1 VIVQKDI
8 SKIQLQ
14 AHVIQQL
21 NVLLK
26 EALLIAMVMVFVNNT
41 GEKRFVNVIQVLSM
55 MVLINVLDV
64 AILCLIIQIVKLVR
78 LLLKNLKLN
87 VDYYQVIY
95 LLGFTKN
102 IRLIEKVNLFKVMM
116 VL

>member
-1 VIVQKDI
+1 
-8 SKIQLQ
+8 
-14 AHVIQQL
+14 
-21 NVLLK
+21 
-26 EALLIAMVMVFVNNT
+26 MVMVYVSNT
-41 GEKRFVNVIQVLSM
+41 EEKLFVNVIQVLNM
-55 MVLINVLDV
+55 MVLINVLDAV
-64 AILCLIIQIVKLVR
+64 ILCLLIQIVKLEH
-78 LLLKNLKLN
+78 LLLKNLKFN

>member
-1 VIVQKDI
+1 M
-8 SKIQLQ
+8 LP
-14 AHVIQQL
+14 
-21 NVLLK
+21 K
-26 EALLIAMVMVFVNNT
+26 EVLLIAMVMVYVSNT
-41 GEKRFVNVIQVLSM
+41 EEKLFVNVIQVLNM
-55 MVLINVLDV
+55 MVLINVLDAV
-64 AILCLIIQIVKLVR
+64 ILCLLIQIVKLEH
-78 LLLKNLKLN
+78 LLLKNLKFN

>member
-1 VIVQKDI
+1 M
-8 SKIQLQ
+8 LP
-14 AHVIQQL
+14 
-21 NVLLK
+21 K
-26 EALLIAMVMVFVNNT
+26 EVLLIAMVMVYVSNT
-41 GEKRFVNVIQVLSM
+41 EVKLFVNVIQVLNM
-55 MVLINVLDV
+55 MVLINVLDAV
-64 AILCLIIQIVKLVR
+64 ILCLLIQIVKLEH
-78 LLLKNLKLN
+78 LLLKNLKFN

>member
-1 VIVQKDI
+1 
-8 SKIQLQ
+8 
-14 AHVIQQL
+14 
-21 NVLLK
+21 VLPK
-26 EALLIAMVMVFVNNT
+26 EVLLIAMVMVYVSNT
-41 GEKRFVNVIQVLSM
+41 EEKLFVNVIQVLNM
-55 MVLINVLDV
+55 MVLINVLDAV
-64 AILCLIIQIVKLVR
+64 ILCLLIQIVKLEH
-78 LLLKNLKLN
+78 LLLKNLKFN